1 MTSPDAKPRGEVVRV
16 VSYTDRPQILVED
29 LNGERRYI
37 TVGGGDGFY
46 EMVGK
51 CAVVVHKGHNVVD
64 VVDTGMSKEN
74 AEAVYDAIGR
84 LLDDVK
90 SLKQDSRRF
99 DAIKAF
105 ERERR
110 D

>member
-1 MTSPDAKPRGEVVRV
+1 MTSPDAKPRREVVRV

-51 CAVVVHKGHNVVD
+51 
-64 VVDTGMSKEN
+64 
-74 AEAVYDAIGR
+74 
-84 LLDDVK
+84 
-90 SLKQDSRRF
+90 
-99 DAIKAF
+99 
-105 ERERR
+105 
-110 D
+110 